1 MAMLDTI
8 ADKNVIEYLVKGGAA
23 DESVVSIYRTLFP
36 ATCGISARSV
46 RRYCK

>member
-1 MAMLDTI
+1 MLDTI

-23 DESVVSIYRTLFP
+23 DESVVSIYRTLLP